1 MKLSK
6 LHMVLPFIINNPE
19 LHELY
24 LTNHNQES
32 KLWVCKIY
40 TTLSTKR
47 FPPNY
52 GTMDQSTITIC
63 EIKKMLGG
71 EE

>member
-1 MKLSK
+1 MVCVCNNTLVYFFYSK
-6 LHMVLPFIINNPE
+6 SLHAAN
-19 LHELY
+19 
-24 LTNHNQES
+24 
-32 KLWVCKIY
+32 IY

-52 GTMDQSTITIC
+52 GTMGQSTISIF